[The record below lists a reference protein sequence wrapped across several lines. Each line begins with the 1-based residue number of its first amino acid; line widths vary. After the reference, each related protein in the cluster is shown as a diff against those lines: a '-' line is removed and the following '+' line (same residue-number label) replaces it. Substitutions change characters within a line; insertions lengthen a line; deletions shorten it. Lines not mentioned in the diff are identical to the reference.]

1 MRAATVHRAAAIAVV
16 ALWVATLTGCSQ
28 DSGSPA
34 PSSSGSA
41 TASTEA
47 SGASARDAATPSTG
61 QDPSAAAVGQ
71 GAPAG
76 SSDQPALQLAAL
88 LGQHSVLAADMMR
101 ARIRG
106 DADLAQAANAALG
119 QNTQAMAKV
128 LGPYLDEA
136 ALGQFGEIW
145 AAHILSLF
153 DYARGHSAHDE
164 AIREKA
170 RKASVE
176 FEGELAEY
184 FVSHSAGRLD
194 RRTAISAVHTHAQ
207 HLLDD
212 ADAYAAGRYA
222 TAAEGYRQGYQ
233 HTYDIGLALAR
244 ALMPAGA
251 TRSLDT
257 PSVRLRSEL
266 TKLLGEHA
274 ALVMAMTRSAAGNPK
289 DFAAM
294 GQALN
299 SNTVQLTSAID
310 TLFGTPAAQRFQA
323 LWADQVDQ
331 LAAYNTAA
339 ESRDAA
345 GKEKARAALET
356 FQTQL
361 AGFLGTATSNRI
373 TPAAARQALAEHD
386 RMLLAEID
394 AYVAADHDQ
403 AQALSAQIH
412 AAMFTLAGRLSD
424 GIGATVAAR
433 LPRGGSQTGGGG
445 TAHLDAHAP

>member
-194 RRTAISAVHTHAQ
+194 RGFRPKTFRFVVSDEGHLVPGPQAQ
-207 HLLDD
+207 IDQSQAKEFHLLITILPGIILPN
-212 ADAYAAGRYA
+212 A
-222 TAAEGYRQGYQ
+222 QVF
-233 HTYDIGLALAR
+233 
-244 ALMPAGA
+244 
-251 TRSLDT
+251 SSKSDT
-257 PSVRLRSEL
+257 IS
-266 TKLLGEHA
+266 
-274 ALVMAMTRSAAGNPK
+274 
-289 DFAAM
+289 
-294 GQALN
+294 
-299 SNTVQLTSAID
+299 I
-310 TLFGTPAAQRFQA
+310 
-323 LWADQVDQ
+323 
-331 LAAYNTAA
+331 
-339 ESRDAA
+339 
-345 GKEKARAALET
+345 
-356 FQTQL
+356 
-361 AGFLGTATSNRI
+361 
-373 TPAAARQALAEHD
+373 
-386 RMLLAEID
+386 
-394 AYVAADHDQ
+394 
-403 AQALSAQIH
+403 
-412 AAMFTLAGRLSD
+412 
-424 GIGATVAAR
+424 
-433 LPRGGSQTGGGG
+433 
-445 TAHLDAHAP
+445 